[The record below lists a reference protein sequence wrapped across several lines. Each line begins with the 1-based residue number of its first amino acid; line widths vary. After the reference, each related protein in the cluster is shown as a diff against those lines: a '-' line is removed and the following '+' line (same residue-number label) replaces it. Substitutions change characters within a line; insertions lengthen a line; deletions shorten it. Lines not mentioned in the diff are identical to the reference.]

1 MLPSASDALMPK
13 IPMPIRPHLHGK
25 KFDQE
30 TIRVMGLA
38 YEMALVALRLGDR
51 GDLLPE
57 VPLFEDTFVYAAH
70 FQPAAEPKVPPCPKN
85 SHGGGA
91 TAPVDHVGRRR

>member
-1 MLPSASDALMPK
+1 MLQSASDALLPK

-51 GDLLPE
+51 GDLANDVIAGKIIKLAEAGERDPE
-57 VPLFEDTFVYAAH
+57 RLCEGVLQEFPR
-70 FQPAAEPKVPPCPKN
+70 K
-85 SHGGGA
+85 
-91 TAPVDHVGRRR
+91 R